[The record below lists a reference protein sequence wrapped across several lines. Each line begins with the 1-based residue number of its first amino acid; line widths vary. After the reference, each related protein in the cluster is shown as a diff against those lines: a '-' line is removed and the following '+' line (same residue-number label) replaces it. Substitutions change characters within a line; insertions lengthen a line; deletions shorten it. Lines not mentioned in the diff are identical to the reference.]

1 MASSHPS
8 SSGSEDGDSYSRQS
22 DTAYSSGVAKP
33 APGRWR
39 GVKTGETSTDDRE
52 DIAGPPAT
60 RKAPRQRRRIRVAPL
75 KIPLKRRL
83 QTAAVLFHEF
93 TIPLYISLFWFL
105 LAIPLTWPVLVP
117 YLLYCL
123 FSNAHVNGSSPQR
136 RSHFLRRLPLWR
148 LYTGYFPMQL
158 HKSAD
163 LDPQRNYIFT
173 YHPHGIISHGAFG
186 HFCTERTTGFETL
199 FPGITTTLLTLD
211 SNFRVPFYR
220 DYLLSMGLAS
230 VSRRSCEA
238 LLRAAP
244 AGRAI
249 TIVLG
254 GAQESLEATPGRMAL
269 IVKRRRG
276 FLKIAIR
283 ENAGVVPVLSFGEN
297 ELYEQMVPHD
307 GGLLQWVQ
315 RALKRVAGF
324 TVPLFHARGVF
335 NYDVGLMPYRR
346 AVNSVGRFLSSLPT
360 PLRKAER

>member
-1 MASSHPS
+1 MHPPP
-8 SSGSEDGDSYSRQS
+8 SRLPARLL
-22 DTAYSSGVAKP
+22 TA
-33 APGRWR
+33 RH
-39 GVKTGETSTDDRE
+39 
-52 DIAGPPAT
+52 
-60 RKAPRQRRRIRVAPL
+60 RIRVAPL
-75 KIPLKRRL
+75 RIPLKRRL
-83 QTAAVLFHEF
+83 QTAAVLLHEF

-117 YLLYCL
+117 YLIYCL
-123 FSNAHVNGSSPQR
+123 FSNAHINGSSPRR
-136 RSHFLRRLPLWR
+136 RSHFLRRLPIWR
-148 LYTGYFPMQL
+148 LYTGYFPMRL
-158 HKSAD
+158 HKSVD
-163 LDPQRNYIFT
+163 LDARRNYIFT

-254 GAQESLEATPGRMAL
+254 GAHESLEAAPGRMAL

-283 ENAGVVPVLSFGEN
+283 ENAAVVPVLSFGEN
-297 ELYEQMVPHD
+297 ELYEQLVPHE
-307 GGLLQWVQ
+307 GGTLEWVQ
-315 RALKRVAGF
+315 RAVKRVAGF

-346 AVNSVGRFLSSLPT
+346 AVNSVGGWSP
-360 PLRKAER
+360 AVVWWG